1 VVYDNINV
9 HRAVDQEE
17 GNQVSWVEVPLAS
30 KSEEQGRHL
39 LEDLRDVAKLR
50 HANLMKCHTQWLKAS
65 GSVLVIIQDLIPG
78 NTLRDHL
85 KKIKQPRLRRVQVW
99 ASQLLSVLS
108 FLHSQKPPRI
118 HGDLSPDKV
127 FVVSHSG
134 DLKVGALGL
143 GTCLR
148 HHSITKLV
156 DEFTAPDSL
165 YFSPMADVYAFGM
178 CLLEICTSEKPYKCC
193 KSLSEVTQKASA
205 GVLPLCLN
213 RIQDSQLRD
222 LIRLCILPAAQ
233 RPSASHLLS
242 HAFFSAPSDEER
254 MKAAVQLRPVPAF
267 ETWEEPKTNEGE
279 GRRVDI
285 CLELSGLPQSKVCFE
300 FDTLTDTP
308 RSIAAEMVR
317 ELGLSKE
324 MEQEVVGKIS
334 EQLGR
339 RYRPRR
345 CTEESTEKFALSS
358 PGASPSDQLAVLD
371 VTRAPRRKFSRL
383 DDVTTA
389 YLAAPSSPKNPSIAM
404 ISSRIAMDQDNDEAD
419 VKTLQLALNVTLKIK
434 GNVDGRYTRQTA
446 DLVKKYQEN
455 VGHLIDGVVT
465 KDLWDMLIGEV
476 YAVQYETQTAP
487 LPSVQSAP
495 ASRLRSDDHLV
506 SWEEKL
512 RNSPVA

>member
-1 VVYDNINV
+1 M

-17 GNQVSWVEVPLAS
+17 GNQVSWVEVPIAM

-39 LEDLRDVAKLR
+39 LEDLRNVAKLR
-50 HANLMKCHTQWLKAS
+50 HANLMRCHAQWLKPS

-99 ASQLLSVLS
+99 GSQLLSVLS

-127 FVVSHSG
+127 YVVSHSG

-148 HHSITKLV
+148 HHSLTKTV
-156 DEFTAPDSL
+156 DEFTAPESVW
-165 YFSPMADVYAFGM
+165 FSPMADVYAFGM

-193 KSLSEVTQKASA
+193 RSLSEVAQKAST
-205 GVLPLCLN
+205 GVPPLGLS
-213 RIQDSQLRD
+213 RIQDPQLRD

-233 RPSASHLLS
+233 RPSATQLLS
-242 HAFFSAPSDEER
+242 HPFFSAPSDEER
-254 MKAAVQLRPVPAF
+254 MKVPVQLRPVPAF

-300 FDTLTDTP
+300 FDTFTDTP
-308 RSIAAEMVR
+308 RGIAAEMVR
-317 ELGLSKE
+317 ELSLSKE
-324 MEQEVVGKIS
+324 MEEEVVMKIT
-334 EQLGR
+334 EQLGK

-345 CTEESTEKFALSS
+345 CTEESAEKFVFPS
-358 PGASPSDQLAVLD
+358 PGSSPSDQLAVLD
-371 VTRAPRRKFSRL
+371 VPRAPRRKFSRL
-383 DDVTTA
+383 DDITTA
-389 YLAAPSSPKNPSIAM
+389 YFPVPPRPANNPSIAM
-404 ISSRIAMDQDNDEAD
+404 ISSRIAMDQDNNEAD
-419 VKTLQLALNVTLKIK
+419 VKTLQLALNVTLKIR
-434 GNVDGRYTRQTA
+434 GSVDGRYTRQTA

-487 LPSVQSAP
+487 SPSVQSAP

-506 SWEEKL
+506 TWEKKL
-512 RNSPVA
+512 LNSPLA